1 MPSERILG
9 VVGGVGPESTID
21 YYRSIVAEYQRR
33 RPDGTY
39 PRVVINSVE
48 AGSLFQR
55 LVAND
60 GEAVGD
66 VLLDAVRGL
75 AAAGAGVAAIA
86 SVTTHLGYAS
96 LAPRSPIPLISILD
110 ALVDAARDRGV
121 RRPAIFAT
129 RMTTEGAFV
138 AAPFERAGIALVRPD
153 EADRA
158 RIHDMYMG
166 ELVRGVFLDAS
177 RRRLIAIAES
187 LRARDGIDGVILGGT
202 ELPLILRDP
211 RVAGVPVLNPTEIHV
226 HALVDWLL
234 AEG

>member
-1 MPSERILG
+1 MRPERILG
-9 VVGGVGPESTID
+9 IVGGVGPESTID
-21 YYRSIVAEYQRR
+21 YYRSIVTEYQRR

-39 PRVVINSVE
+39 PRVLINSVE

-55 LVAND
+55 LLAND
-60 GEAVGD
+60 GDAVGA
-66 VLLDAVRGL
+66 VLLDAVIGL
-75 AAAGAGVAAIA
+75 AAAGAEVAAIA

-96 LAPRSPIPLISILD
+96 LAPRSPIPVVSILD
-110 ALVDAARDRGV
+110 ALVGAATDRGI

-138 AAPFERAGIALVRPD
+138 AAPFERAGVTLIRPD

-158 RIHDMYMG
+158 WIHDMYMG

-177 RRRLIAIAES
+177 RQRLVAIAES
-187 LRARDGIDGVILGGT
+187 LRAREGIDGLILGGT

-211 RVAGVPVLNPTEIHV
+211 EVAGMPVLNPTEIHV

-234 AEG
+234 AG